1 MTRIDSLETLRK
13 EYFELSQVFLLAL
26 QNDSSS
32 EELEIIRKQI
42 KEIVS
47 KMELLE
53 SNDSGKK

>member
-1 MTRIDSLETLRK
+1 MTRIESLETLRK

-32 EELEIIRKQI
+32 EELELIRKQI
-42 KEIVS
+42 REIVA

-53 SNDSGKK
+53 SNDTDK